1 MCKKAEDSGALDE
14 LSYGDMMEDLSSVWR
29 SKKGETKAPN
39 LDDGYWERNTLPS
52 IFQLMVKLGLAIDP
66 TEKKKRE
73 RPRKEKVVDDKPK
86 RKPCRP
92 KKNS

>member
-29 SKKGETKAPN
+29 SKKGETKAPK

-52 IFQLMVKLGLAIDP
+52 IFRAYGQAR
-66 TEKKKRE
+66 T
-73 RPRKEKVVDDKPK
+73 
-86 RKPCRP
+86 
-92 KKNS
+92 SY